1 MHKPLLHLL
10 LLGAASVTILASP
23 TLALHVLDDGHDLNQ
38 VPAFNVTNFEASAMV
53 LSNRNFYKF
62 DVTFYHEAHPVH
74 CEALGT
80 TINHKLTSIPQT
92 WCPSE
97 LGGPPGSSSGGGKY
111 GNDTT
116 GNPNNGT
123 SNPSS
128 TTGLGVS
135 FKWTEQ
141 PDGSAALLIVR
152 RINDKAADTAVYK
165 VTADCIPM
173 MGDDIFRHQVYE
185 GPENFS
191 VPAYRSSQ
199 SD

>member
-1 MHKPLLHLL
+1 MHKPLLYLL
-10 LLGAASVTILASP
+10 LLGAASVT
-23 TLALHVLDDGHDLNQ
+23 TLANPTPAILDDGHDLNQ

-62 DVTFYHEAHPVH
+62 DVTFYHEATPVH

-92 WCPSE
+92 WCPSD
-97 LGGPPGSSSGGGKY
+97 LGPGGGGKY
-111 GNDTT
+111 GNDT
-116 GNPNNGT
+116 NQNNGN
-123 SNPSS
+123 SNSTNNDSS
-128 TTGLGVS
+128 TGLGVS

-173 MGDDIFRHQVYE
+173 MGEDIFRHQVYE

-199 SD
+199 SG